1 MSQYEISPLVQISY
15 YLENLDKAPTMF
27 EVWGSPKGLWG
38 DSCSAR
44 RQLVIC
50 RWGPPRKGSAPT
62 QCSVHP
68 RLFHIQPPDV
78 AAGMQ
83 KLSRAGHIWCQGNVC
98 SACSPVACKMF
109 GQVAVLGG
117 RCGAHVPLACGRGG
131 QKVGWN
137 QFFQLWLTPL
147 LAARPIPTAISPHF
161 GSNGVRLLSLL
172 APMSRILRSENENAQ
187 GLLPRLIFP
196 MLNVGGRIHK
206 SCLRPR
212 EPEVVVLWQI
222 DSSCEVVIAHNVQS
236 RTMWNAPREGGVR
249 SYGP

>member
-1 MSQYEISPLVQISY
+1 MKVKRQLDRKQQDFQISAFKLIWGSQWKVLTKKNLRWIIQFGILGNWLWWWQKEGVRADLRKEMRRRYEPIWKEISPLVQISY

-172 APMSRILRSENENAQ
+172 APMSRILISENA
-187 GLLPRLIFP
+187 
-196 MLNVGGRIHK
+196 
-206 SCLRPR
+206 
-212 EPEVVVLWQI
+212 
-222 DSSCEVVIAHNVQS
+222 
-236 RTMWNAPREGGVR
+236 
-249 SYGP
+249 